1 MKIGNLEL
9 DGAVFMAPMAGITD
23 PPYRRVVQEFGVSAL
38 WTEMISSHAVVKA
51 HKVLPTMD
59 IANHRLPVIFQVIGK
74 DPEIMAECARI
85 VEGFGAAAIDINMGC
100 PARQVVG
107 AGGGAALMRD
117 PDLAK
122 QVVREVRRAVS
133 IPLTVKMRAGWDEK
147 RLNAPE
153 VAGIVEKEGAD
164 AIVIHGRSRSA
175 AHSGPV
181 SLELIRQVCETVSIP
196 VIGNGGV
203 SDITTAVN
211 MFQETGCRGIMVGR
225 GVLGRPWFPQKIL
238 ESIFG
243 FPVYNP
249 GSSLGGIVRS
259 HFEDQLSCSG
269 VLQGIRKMR
278 KHLGWYS
285 RGFAGASEFRSSVF
299 TENDPKRVVG
309 SIDNFFGKVVV
320 P

>member
-23 PPYRRVVQEFGVSAL
+23 PPFRRVVQEFGVSAL
-38 WTEMISSHAVVKA
+38 WTEMINSHAVVKA
-51 HKVLPTMD
+51 RKVLPTMNT
-59 IANHRLPVIFQVIGK
+59 ANHRVPVIFQVIGK
-74 DPEIMAECARI
+74 DPAIMAECARI
-85 VEGFGAAAIDINMGC
+85 VEGLGAAVIDINMGC

-107 AGGGAALMRD
+107 SGGGAALMCN
-117 PDLAK
+117 PGLVK
-122 QVVREVRRAVS
+122 QVVSEVRRAVS

-153 VAGIVEKEGAD
+153 IAGIVETEGAD
-164 AIVIHGRSRSA
+164 AIVVHGRSRSA

-181 SLELIRQVCETVSIP
+181 SLELIRQVCQTVSIP

-203 SDITTAVN
+203 LDIEKAVS
-211 MFQETGCRGIMVGR
+211 MFQETECQGVMLGR
-225 GVLGRPWFPQKIL
+225 GVLGRPWFPRKIL
-238 ESIFG
+238 ESMFG
-243 FPVYNP
+243 FPVYN
-249 GSSLGGIVRS
+249 SVACLGDIVRS

-269 VLQGIRKMR
+269 VLQGIRRMR

-285 RGFAGASEFRSSVF
+285 RGFAGATEFRSAVF
-299 TENDPKRVVG
+299 TENDPEQVLA
-309 SIDNFFGKVVV
+309 SINNFFGKVAV